1 SSELGPAVTT
11 PPRFRHRS
19 YAFDASI
26 VVSLQSSSCL
36 SPDLVLA
43 RPFPSALTTMAFDH
57 SRRRW
62 FGTCSCKPIPRGLPS
77 SVEQQGCFELSV
89 YMTYSSPRR
98 RGAQSSAQLG
108 RRSRPLG
115 RCACARKSVHS

>member
-1 SSELGPAVTT
+1 
-11 PPRFRHRS
+11 
-19 YAFDASI
+19 
-26 VVSLQSSSCL
+26 
-36 SPDLVLA
+36 
-43 RPFPSALTTMAFDH
+43 MAFDH

-98 RGAQSSAQLG
+98 RGAPSSAKRLG
-108 RRSRPLG
+108 KILRRVEEYGVDDGGSLCDTLRREPTWHWPSPLNLLPLICDPG
-115 RCACARKSVHS
+115 LAL